1 MDWTA
6 VHDFFIAIVSCIDKA
21 KQCIAQSATLHRP
34 PKKCTKQRNTPTR
47 SVMRA
52 KISLFKK
59 VGEPQPECSRT
70 PSREGSLEQ
79 PVEYIGNIFVIRM
92 ERSRQQKKKTE
103 KKKPLPVQIECALI
117 RWANLPLLRYTK
129 PATRPDPRPESRL
142 SAHTIGDTFA
152 GWDLRLEPGDGA
164 CRGCG

>member
-1 MDWTA
+1 MVMVEVNTIITRQLAQWISREIFIDAGADEGAGRQAGRRRQLIILVVVGKIKQTLDSDWNLDYWLLLLMDWTA

-59 VGEPQPECSRT
+59 VGEPQPESSRTT
-70 PSREGSLEQ
+70 PSREGGRL
-79 PVEYIGNIFVIRM
+79 
-92 ERSRQQKKKTE
+92 QQAAAAWSNQSNT
-103 KKKPLPVQIECALI
+103 
-117 RWANLPLLRYTK
+117 
-129 PATRPDPRPESRL
+129 
-142 SAHTIGDTFA
+142 
-152 GWDLRLEPGDGA
+152 
-164 CRGCG
+164 